1 MFKSKKIR
9 TAVKEIHDEAA
20 KAAMGESK
28 SNSYEDVFRPKNQN
42 EIDKTTGESPN
53 PEISWSD
60 FKKTI
65 FTPEEIAAAD
75 AKVRARGLSWDEYEK
90 THFTPEEI
98 AASDLRV
105 EKMCKK
111 IEAKRKRKQFWSRVF
126 QTEGENS
133 GQR

>member
-1 MFKSKKIR
+1 MSKLKKIS
-9 TAVKEIHDEAA
+9 TAVKAMLDKVA
-20 KAAMGESK
+20 KAAKGASK
-28 SNSYEDVFRPKNQN
+28 SYSYEDVFEPENQN
-42 EIDKTTGESPN
+42 ELDKTTGEDSPDL
-53 PEISWSD
+53 SWSD
-60 FKKTI
+60 YKKTI
-65 FTPEEIAAAD
+65 FTAEEIAAAD
-75 AKVRARGLSWDEYEK
+75 AKVASASGMGWDEYEK

-105 EKMCKK
+105 AKMCKK

>member
-1 MFKSKKIR
+1 MIKLKKIR
-9 TAVKEIHDEAA
+9 TAVKEMQDEAA

-28 SNSYEDVFRPKNQN
+28 SCSYEDVFGPKNQN
-42 EIDKTTGESPN
+42 EIDKTTGENSPTL
-53 PEISWSD
+53 SWSD

-65 FTPEEIAAAD
+65 FTPEEIAAGD
-75 AKVRARGLSWDEYEK
+75 AKVASASGMGWDEYEK

-105 EKMCKK
+105 AKICKK